1 MTKQN
6 NRNLSLLL
14 ILTQL
19 GSGVLAFILSF
30 SILQQNKS
38 ALDFSMTVV
47 VSTIFSIITSIISGK
62 FIDKYNKKRILLSVQ
77 ISSVLALFIFGI
89 YVSNIE
95 NLSILYVVILRTV
108 LQVCDTIFVS
118 TLVASAIRLVDSK
131 EDLNQLNSTISSI
144 NSICAFISPL
154 IGGIL
159 LGVLE
164 LKYFVYIEVIFEAIA
179 IIFILKIQFKK
190 SILRIDDEEEDKDF
204 TIKSALRYM
213 IKNKEFLVI
222 CLSMFIINLF
232 LGSLNIGLPFII
244 IKNFVENPF
253 MISLIKVSIP
263 LGMIIG
269 SIGFQL
275 YKYKGYFLKPV
286 FLGGLLC
293 RLV

>member
-1 MTKQN
+1 MVCSLLFRYDVRCNMTKQN

-47 VSTIFSIITSIISGK
+47 VSTIFSIITSVISGK
-62 FIDKYNKKRILLSVQ
+62 FIDKYNKKRMLLSVQ

-131 EDLNQLNSTISSI
+131 EILI
-144 NSICAFISPL
+144 N
-154 IGGIL
+154 
-159 LGVLE
+159 
-164 LKYFVYIEVIFEAIA
+164 
-179 IIFILKIQFKK
+179 
-190 SILRIDDEEEDKDF
+190 
-204 TIKSALRYM
+204 
-213 IKNKEFLVI
+213 
-222 CLSMFIINLF
+222 
-232 LGSLNIGLPFII
+232 
-244 IKNFVENPF
+244 
-253 MISLIKVSIP
+253 
-263 LGMIIG
+263 
-269 SIGFQL
+269 
-275 YKYKGYFLKPV
+275 
-286 FLGGLLC
+286 
-293 RLV
+293 